1 VIPSIAPAV
10 WTKSFPVLAVNFA
23 QYRSLL
29 IEMLED
35 NRRVNGRKRAWWV
48 AMFHDIQ
55 FWVPLAVLLAGLIL
69 LRAIQ

>member
-1 VIPSIAPAV
+1 
-10 WTKSFPVLAVNFA
+10 
-23 QYRSLL
+23 
-29 IEMLED
+29 MLED